1 MLFLITNQS
10 NCFTLF
16 VLKLRGDTSL
26 NFSYQFGGKPIFER
40 SVKIVDSRLNEP
52 LEFSEICNGRSVFFS
67 VLVRYTV
74 LSH

>member
-1 MLFLITNQS
+1 
-10 NCFTLF
+10 
-16 VLKLRGDTSL
+16 L